1 MMRASVVDGQLLLF
15 CSLALSSL
23 LRAVRTMPSLS
34 FVEANAR
41 EKLVDCFKSSP
52 TEAPVLSLSTTPSR
66 SPALKD
72 NVNRNNTNGSSPGP
86 LSLSLSEISP
96 PKLNTGSVLQLP
108 LSLSSNRETNIQT
121 RLRGEAISKTNE
133 RKPKNNPNGRQ
144 PILPWHSPRRTSR
157 RNRYPRHQVLH
168 PPPLGTEH
176 GDSPSVPHR
185 RSRGA
190 LGRVSGTSSPL
201 PRLSKGRHGRCRTKG
216 SEAEASSLGR
226 VCGGLKCMFGDAVF
240 PNQRE
245 ADHKLQ
251 VYKSIFSPTA
261 LSVRFS
267 TLTQKS

>member
-1 MMRASVVDGQLLLF
+1 MTVNCY
-15 CSLALSSL
+15 CSAPWLCQVYCGRCVPCHHFHLSKLTRGRNWWIASSL
-23 LRAVRTMPSLS
+23 LRLKPLFCLCQPPLRDHPPSRTMSTGTILTAAPQGPSLCHYPKYHP
-34 FVEANAR
+34 R
-41 EKLVDCFKSSP
+41 SS
-52 TEAPVLSLSTTPSR
+52 T
-66 SPALKD
+66 PALSCNFHSHSAPTAK
-72 NVNRNNTNGSSPGP
+72 P
-86 LSLSLSEISP
+86 ISKP
-96 PKLNTGSVLQLP
+96 AFG
-108 LSLSSNRETNIQT
+108 
-121 RLRGEAISKTNE
+121 GEAISKTNE
-133 RKPKNNPNGRQ
+133 RNPKNNPDGRQ

-176 GDSPSVPHR
+176 GDSPSIPHR

-190 LGRVSGTSSPL
+190 PGRVSGTSSPL

-216 SEAEASSLGR
+216 SEVEASSLGR
-226 VCGGLKCMFGDAVF
+226 VRGGLKCMFGDAEF

-251 VYKSIFSPTA
+251 VYKSTFSPTA